1 MKRAEIDLRE
11 KMSDEIENFISSK
24 FHPEWGY
31 LISNDNLHG
40 LRQAIG
46 ILREPISH
54 NLICPCSLCVKWEI
68 KSCSDDCN
76 KHRKIT
82 IAEAAQFAKIQYV
95 EITDRF
101 ECGWCNQG
109 KNEWEITELLY
120 DVANEFAITP
130 CCHTEATEA
139 LNIPELEEDDQRKED
154 EASYR
159 YSVTGRL

>member
-11 KMSDEIENFISSK
+11 KIANEIKTEMANLRLDK
-24 FHPEWGY
+24 DTEWAF
-31 LISNDNLHG
+31 N
-40 LRQAIG
+40 RAQG
-46 ILREPISH
+46 IVRMPINH

-95 EITDRF
+95 EITDKF

-109 KNEWEITELLY
+109 KNEWEITELLF
-120 DVANEFAITP
+120 DVENEFPITP

-139 LNIPELEEDDQRKED
+139 LNIPELEENDQRKED

-159 YSVTGRL
+159 YSVLGR

>member
-1 MKRAEIDLRE
+1 MKREEIDLRE
-11 KMSDEIENFISSK
+11 KIGAEIEAFIQTK
-24 FHPEWGY
+24 IHPEFGATVPFNY
-31 LISNDNLHG
+31 LEG
-40 LRQAIG
+40 LSRAIG
-46 ILREPISH
+46 LVREPINH
-54 NLICPCSLCVKWEI
+54 NTICPCSLCDKWQI

-139 LNIPELEEDDQRKED
+139 LNIPEPEENDQRKED

-159 YSVTGRL
+159 YSVTGR

>member
-11 KMSDEIENFISSK
+11 KIAAEIEAAMAN
-24 FHPEWGY
+24 
-31 LISNDNLHG
+31 LILNKDTELTFNT
-40 LRQAIG
+40 AIG
-46 ILREPISH
+46 IVRTPINH

-95 EITDRF
+95 ELTDKF

-109 KNEWEITELLY
+109 KNEWEITELLF
-120 DVANEFAITP
+120 DIENEFAITP

-139 LNIPELEEDDQRKED
+139 LNIPEQEENDQRKED

-159 YSVTGRL
+159 YSVTGR